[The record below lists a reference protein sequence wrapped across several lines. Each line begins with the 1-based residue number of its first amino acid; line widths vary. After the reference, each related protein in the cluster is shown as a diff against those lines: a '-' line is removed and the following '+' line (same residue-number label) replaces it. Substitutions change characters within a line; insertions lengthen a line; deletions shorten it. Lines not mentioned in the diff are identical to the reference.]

1 MSSVGLSLRSK
12 RIRGWWHHHAEAQRR
27 RLVTASPGAQSLQP
41 YISLAMKRYKAG
53 THGDEQRRPPTYVD
67 RSAHALD
74 VQLASLASA
83 GDDSAFTTLVTRY
96 HPAVFRW
103 SLTFA
108 LDPDEAEDIAQEVF
122 VRAHRQLSQYRS
134 DGSLEAWLYAI
145 TRRAASQLR
154 RTQKRRKRLTL
165 SPGARPLRD
174 VYTTDP
180 GGRVDRERAANVI
193 LELFSELP
201 QRQREIFDLVD
212 LQGLSPA
219 EVAARTG
226 MKAVSVR
233 ANLFKAR
240 SAIRARFL
248 ATHPSYGEL

>member
-1 MSSVGLSLRSK
+1 MNPSS
-12 RIRGWWHHHAEAQRR
+12 
-27 RLVTASPGAQSLQP
+27 GAPALHP
-41 YISLAMKRYKAG
+41 YISLAMNLYGARKQGAE
-53 THGDEQRRPPTYVD
+53 EQRPSAYVD
-67 RSAHALD
+67 RSTHSLD

-103 SLTFA
+103 SLIFA
-108 LDPDEAEDIAQEVF
+108 RDPDEAEDIAQEVF
-122 VRAHRQLSQYRS
+122 IRAHRQLSQYRS

-145 TRRAASQLR
+145 TRRAATQLR
-154 RTQKRRKRLTL
+154 RTQKRRKRLAL
-165 SPGARPLRD
+165 SPAAAPLRD

-180 GGRVDRERAANVI
+180 GGRVDRERAASVI
-193 LELFSELP
+193 QELFSELP
-201 QRQREIFDLVD
+201 ARQREIFDLVD

-219 EVAARTG
+219 EAAERMG

-240 SAIRARFL
+240 SAIRAKFL
-248 ATHPSYGEL
+248 ATHPSYGELDK

>member
-1 MSSVGLSLRSK
+1 MNLY
-12 RIRGWWHHHAEAQRR
+12 Q
-27 RLVTASPGAQSLQP
+27 
-41 YISLAMKRYKAG
+41 AG
-53 THGDEQRRPPTYVD
+53 MQGDEQQRPPAYVD
-67 RSAHALD
+67 RSAHALE
-74 VQLASLASA
+74 VQMVSLASA
-83 GDDSAFTTLVTRY
+83 GDDSAFTTLVMRY
-96 HPAVFRW
+96 HPVVFRW

-108 LDPDEAEDIAQEVF
+108 WDPDEAEDIAQEVF

-145 TRRAASQLR
+145 TRRAASQRR
-154 RTQKRRKRLTL
+154 RTHKRRSRLAL
-165 SPGARPLRD
+165 SPGARPLKD

-219 EVAARTG
+219 EAAARTG
-226 MKAVSVR
+226 MKPVSVR

-240 SAIRARFL
+240 SAIRAKLL
-248 ATHPSYGEL
+248 ATHPSYGELDK

>member
-1 MSSVGLSLRSK
+1 M
-12 RIRGWWHHHAEAQRR
+12 
-27 RLVTASPGAQSLQP
+27 TASSGAQSLQP
-41 YISLAMKRYKAG
+41 YISLAMNLYQAG
-53 THGDEQRRPPTYVD
+53 MDEQRRAPAYVD
-67 RSAHALD
+67 GTAHAVE
-74 VQLASLASA
+74 VQLVSLASA
-83 GDDSAFTTLVTRY
+83 GDDSAFTALVTRY

-103 SLTFA
+103 ALTFA
-108 LDPDEAEDIAQEVF
+108 WDPDEAEDIAQEVF
-122 VRAHRQLSQYRS
+122 VRAHRQLSNYRS

-145 TRRAASQLR
+145 TRRAAGQQR
-154 RTQKRRKRLTL
+154 RTNKRRTRLAL
-165 SPGARPLRD
+165 SPRALAHRD

-180 GGRVDRERAANVI
+180 GGRVDRERAASVI

-219 EVAARTG
+219 EAAARTG

-240 SAIRARFL
+240 SAIRAKLL
-248 ATHPSYGEL
+248 ATHPSYRELDK